1 LAQGEECPYERAV
14 FQLPRSLSAPQTR
27 RLNSPTVLAPR
38 PVLRHAVRDVQG
50 VDGADHA
57 AKRISPSCTPK
68 KRSTVHQEGQLLGE
82 QQIGICTEAAP
93 RTAPG
98 G

>member
-1 LAQGEECPYERAV
+1 MPCATFKAWMAPITLAQ
-14 FQLPRSLSAPQTR
+14 
-27 RLNSPTVLAPR
+27 
-38 PVLRHAVRDVQG
+38 
-50 VDGADHA
+50 
-57 AKRISPSCTPK
+57 RISPSCTPK

-82 QQIGICTEAAP
+82 QQLGICTEAAP